1 MSPAPTVVAGV
12 NLIPEAPIADIVELA
27 TESERLGYRRC
38 WVYDEGLATRDVYVT
53 MSAIAL
59 ATERTRIGPG
69 ITNPYT
75 RHPGQTAAAVA
86 TLDELSGGR
95 AFLGIGA
102 GGSLT
107 LDPLGL
113 ERRSPLAAVRESIEA
128 CRALFAGGRVD
139 LDGEVVS
146 LRHASVAY
154 SRPDIEIWLAGRGP
168 KMLRLGGATADGVM
182 LDFIHKASLG
192 DYVDLIRSGAAQTGN
207 EPAICY
213 STAIVTDEDD
223 LEFVRPHM
231 TYRLVDAPPAVKE
244 QIGISP
250 EQVAAIGGALAH
262 GLDAAAEHVRDEWIE
277 PFVVMG
283 SREQCASELVAL
295 MGQHEIEEFLLPV
308 FDMPDAAGYLGRVAA
323 ALGLDEPTPGPTE
336 APQ

>member
-1 MSPAPTVVAGV
+1 VSYSSSV
-12 NLIPEAPIADIVELA
+12 NLIPETPIAEIVALA
-27 TESERLGYRRC
+27 VEAERVGFDRC

-53 MSAIAL
+53 MSAIAM
-59 ATERTRIGPG
+59 ATERVQLGPG

-107 LDPLGL
+107 LGPLGL
-113 ERRSPLAAVRESIEA
+113 DRGRPLTAVRETIEA
-128 CRALFAGGRVD
+128 CRALFAGQPVD
-139 LDGEVVS
+139 ADGEVVT
-146 LRHASVAY
+146 LRHASIAF
-154 SRPDIEIWLAGRGP
+154 SRPSIEIWLAGRGP
-168 KMLRLGGATADGVM
+168 KMLALGGTAADGVM

-192 DYVDLIRSGAAQTGN
+192 DYVQVIRDGAATTGN

-244 QIGISP
+244 QIGITGGRD
-250 EQVAAIGGALAH
+250 ECAAELASLMAEH
-262 GLDAAAEHVRDEWIE
+262 GL
-277 PFVVMG
+277 G
-283 SREQCASELVAL
+283 
-295 MGQHEIEEFLLPV
+295 EFLLPV
-308 FDMPDAAGYLGRVAA
+308 FDMPDALGYLGRGAA
-323 ALGLDEPTPGPTE
+323 VLDGG
-336 APQ
+336 